1 MTGHAPPFER
11 SRISEQLEEHGW
23 KRRLLGTTRGM
34 FDQLPAK
41 GVGLVRGFHASLYVR
56 RQSGRQAYPA
66 WHAACACHA
75 PRAGDRKSNTSE
87 LQSLMRISYAVFCL
101 NKNTKKEKRRTDNI

>member
-1 MTGHAPPFER
+1 MSAYVVRMSDWSSDVCSSELGGEMTGQAPPFER
-11 SRISEQLEEHGW
+11 IRIIEHLDEHGCE
-23 KRRLLGTTRGM
+23 RRLLGTTRGM

-41 GVGLVRGFHASLYVR
+41 GVGLIRGFHASSYVR

-75 PRAGDRKSNTSE
+75 PRAGRTLPPE
-87 LQSLMRISYAVFCL
+87 LRVG
-101 NKNTKKEKRRTDNI
+101 